1 MRWIKDFE
9 LFLFDLDGLLV
20 NTENIHYQAY
30 INMLNRRG
38 FKLDWS
44 FLKFCEV
51 AHFDDQSLKEGV
63 YAIFPDLLEQE
74 PNWEVL
80 RDEKNRIYID
90 LLRSSK
96 IDLLPGVG
104 KLLLELEKQ
113 NIKRC
118 VVTNSSKQMTDMM
131 QAKQK
136 TLKSIPHWITRED
149 YLLSKPNPE
158 CYLRA
163 ISLYGEKGD
172 RIIGFEDSL
181 RGIKALVRTSA
192 QPVLIASLMNPKAD
206 AFISKEVLHFK
217 SFEDIPMKGII

>member
-20 NTENIHYQAY
+20 NTENVHYQAY

-74 PNWEVL
+74 PNWDIL

-104 KLLLELEKQ
+104 NLLLELEKQ

-118 VVTNSSKQMTDMM
+118 VVTNSSKQMTDMI

-136 TLKSIPHWITRED
+136 ALNSIPHWITRED

-192 QPVLIASLMNPKAD
+192 QPVLIASLMNPKAA
-206 AFISKEVLHFK
+206 AFISREVFHFK